1 MATAGFYSSTIMM
14 KRQSKQSIIKPSKRK
29 FEMKLLNWMHRKLR
43 QNSDEPFKEFTTGN
57 SCGCFSTQ
65 PSLYEQQCYY
75 GQKSASELKI
85 KRVEGVY
92 EEDSSIMINAPFDG
106 FLTIGT
112 FGSEP
117 IMTVPSTPTFPTP
130 FDKIT
135 AKETEVTENELKLI
149 NDELEKFLEAEAK
162 EEGDELSG
170 RSSYVSIVTICGKQ
184 IEGVDTEEYGDTV
197 VCPLRGYLFG
207 SSIELPETSIQV
219 KKERTSLE
227 QLIKTNNI
235 VYDHSTNICEEVKN
249 HAKGTY
255 AMRLVR
261 KILKKLH
268 SSPRSSATSAGGG
281 AAADSVATKRKIP
294 KVGHPKTRWTV
305 LKMFH
310 KKVHPERS
318 TTGEEFTKSHKCEI
332 MKNSTDAGYNKGGP
346 ALQNKDNNGS
356 PLRAMLKKEITN
368 SNLTYKRLSSNGLTQ
383 KREHW
388 IKTDADLLGVR
399 AVEQRKLKEVAISC
413 HPFRVR
419 SVNVVFDKIL
429 YAVDYLA
436 SFE

>member
-1 MATAGFYSSTIMM
+1 
-14 KRQSKQSIIKPSKRK
+14 
-29 FEMKLLNWMHRKLR
+29 MKLLDWMHRKLR

-57 SCGCFSTQ
+57 SCGCFSRQ

-197 VCPLRGYLFG
+197 VCPLQGYLFG

-255 AMRLVR
+255 GMRLVK

-294 KVGHPKTRWTV
+294 KV

-368 SNLTYKRLSSNGLTQ
+368 SNLTHKRLSSNGLTQ

-388 IKTDADLLGVR
+388 IKTDAD
-399 AVEQRKLKEVAISC
+399 
-413 HPFRVR
+413 
-419 SVNVVFDKIL
+419 
-429 YAVDYLA
+429 YLVL
-436 SFE
+436 EL

>member
-1 MATAGFYSSTIMM
+1 
-14 KRQSKQSIIKPSKRK
+14 
-29 FEMKLLNWMHRKLR
+29 MKLLNWMHRKLR

-294 KVGHPKTRWTV
+294 KV

-388 IKTDADLLGVR
+388 IKTDAD
-399 AVEQRKLKEVAISC
+399 
-413 HPFRVR
+413 
-419 SVNVVFDKIL
+419 
-429 YAVDYLA
+429 YLVL
-436 SFE
+436 EL